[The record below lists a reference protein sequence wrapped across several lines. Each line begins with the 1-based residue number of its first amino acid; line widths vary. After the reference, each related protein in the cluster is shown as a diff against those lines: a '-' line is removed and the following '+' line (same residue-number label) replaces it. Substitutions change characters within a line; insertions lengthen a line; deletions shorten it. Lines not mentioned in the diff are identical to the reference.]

1 MESTS
6 KNRDG
11 TQVLQGRV
19 HLLISA
25 FSFLIIG
32 LIASVVL
39 VGFIVEKSEPAAILS
54 LLVQSIFLFGMSFIY
69 FISRNNKNKSKLVTA
84 MSILYILIV
93 LANYFSVSGIGFWRL
108 LTLLVPINAIIGAY
122 KNQTGVP
129 LFR

>member
-84 MSILYILIV
+84 LSILYILIV